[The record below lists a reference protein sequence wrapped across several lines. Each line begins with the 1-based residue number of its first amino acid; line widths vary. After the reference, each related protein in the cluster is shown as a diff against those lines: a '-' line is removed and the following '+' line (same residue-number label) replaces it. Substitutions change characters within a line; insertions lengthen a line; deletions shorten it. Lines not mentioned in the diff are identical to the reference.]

1 MTGARVQDLLPVAV
15 GAVLVALWG
24 WLTWDWWFPVPFWD
38 MVNVLRFLDRIDGVF
53 NPALFFTFVDNEH
66 RPVFPMAL
74 FYVDTYLLGATGRPL
89 VAASWLCAFVTALIF
104 WRAAAER
111 LGDRARASGLLLLGM
126 LALLFGLVHFENL
139 FWSKQTHV
147 YLSLL
152 ASAAAMRLATRDDPG
167 ARRGIVSARAGGT
180 AGLLFVGSFSFLY
193 GVVAWA
199 PVLAFQLLSRRHRT
213 DLAVTV
219 PAFLLTVALYAATW
233 TWIEGHDSPFR
244 TLLDPLGL
252 LAYALDLVSGPLT
265 MALSAF
271 LPMERANLIAVTAVV
286 LLTAA
291 GVAGLPPIRGRL
303 GRRRPE
309 TAGRGTALPATDSF
323 LLLVMAHML
332 LIGLVTGL
340 GRLHVTPGETSRYQI
355 CGALFLI
362 AAVGLTVRARPTA
375 ATVAALALA
384 AIGAA
389 GSYAAFPQA
398 KALVFKVENGAMAF
412 ALGVDTDPVSDQ
424 IFPVHQMLADIRK
437 RMAEQGI
444 RPWQV
449 PAVDRIGGPLPEA
462 ADPARCV
469 GSVESVTDLPGAPQ
483 PFRRVMGWALER
495 RDTGHETPRLMVFT
509 DADGRITGLGT
520 VGIRRDEIS
529 AEIRLGR
536 LARRVSDAGYPGF
549 IGYLPKDADGGPETV
564 QAWAILHDGS
574 ACPLTGG
581 R

>member
-1 MTGARVQDLLPVAV
+1 MTDTRARDLLPAVV

-38 MVNVLRFLDRIDGVF
+38 MVNVLRFLDRIDGAF
-53 NPALFFTFVDNEH
+53 NPVLFFTFVDNEH
-66 RPVFPMAL
+66 RPAFPMVL

-89 VAASWLCAFVTALIF
+89 VAASWLCAFVMALVF
-104 WRAAAER
+104 WRATSER
-111 LGDRARASGLLLLGM
+111 TSDRPWASGLLLLGM

-152 ASAAAMRLATRDDPG
+152 ASAAAMRLATRDASG
-167 ARRGIVSARAGGT
+167 ACRGIISARAAAV

-193 GVVAWA
+193 GLVAWA
-199 PVLAFQLLSRRHRT
+199 PVLAFQLLSRRHRA
-213 DLAVTV
+213 DLALTV

-244 TLLDPLGL
+244 TLLDPPGL
-252 LAYALDLVSGPLT
+252 MAYALDLVSGPLT
-265 MALSAF
+265 MAVSAF

-291 GVAGLPPIRGRL
+291 GAAGLPPIRGL
-303 GRRRPE
+303 FGRRRPE
-309 TAGRGTALPATDSF
+309 TAGRGTALPETDSF

-340 GRLHVTPGETSRYQI
+340 GRLNVTPGETSRYQI

-362 AAVGLTVRARPTA
+362 AAVGLTVRARPATA
-375 ATVAALALA
+375 GAAALGLA
-384 AIGAA
+384 AIAAA
-389 GSYAAFPQA
+389 GSYAACPQA
-398 KALVFKVENGAMAF
+398 NALVFKVENGAMAF
-412 ALGVDTDPVSDQ
+412 ALGVDTDPVADQ
-424 IFPVHQMLADIRK
+424 IFPVHQMLADIRE
-437 RMAEQGI
+437 RMAAQGI
-444 RPWQV
+444 RPWHV
-449 PAVDRIGGPLPEA
+449 PDTDRIGGPLPEA

-469 GSVESVTDLPGAPQ
+469 GSVESVTGLPGAPQ
-483 PFRRVMGWALER
+483 PFRRVVGWALEHR
-495 RDTGHETPRLMVFT
+495 QGSDAAPRLIAFT
-509 DADGRITGLGT
+509 DGAGRITGLGT

-529 AEIRLGR
+529 AQTGLGR
-536 LARRVSDAGYPGF
+536 LARQVSDAGYPGF
-549 IGYLPKDADGGPETV
+549 IGYVPEDADTGSGV
-564 QAWAILHDGS
+564 VHAWAILHDGR